1 MLRSLAIVPV
11 LAAAV
16 LLFGCA
22 TPSGPPSNEGLPDRT
37 THAND
42 SYFGVIDVIRSA
54 SPDGGA
60 AGEKAKIH
68 SIRIRYDESTKG
80 YTMNWDIIEGDWK
93 QFKGLVKQKWG
104 RLTDDHLDTTR
115 PAVPGDRTSQSC
127 ACRGVRSPATGR
139 RYGTPAVCSIAHR
152 RPRCA
157 WAD

>member
-22 TPSGPPSNEGLPDRT
+22 TPFGPPSNEGLPDRT

-42 SYFGVIDVIRSA
+42 SYFGVIDAIRSA

-60 AGEKAKIH
+60 AGEKATIH
-68 SIRIRYDESTKG
+68 SIRIRYDESAKG

-93 QFKGLVKQKWG
+93 QLKGLVKQKWG
-104 RLTDDHLDTTR
+104 RLTDDHLDTVAGKR
-115 PAVPGDRTSQSC
+115 DQLAGKLQE
-127 ACRGVRSPATGR
+127 A
-139 RYGTPAVCSIAHR
+139 YGITADQAEVQVKAFEQTHKDHQPNIA
-152 RPRCA
+152 A
-157 WAD
+157 